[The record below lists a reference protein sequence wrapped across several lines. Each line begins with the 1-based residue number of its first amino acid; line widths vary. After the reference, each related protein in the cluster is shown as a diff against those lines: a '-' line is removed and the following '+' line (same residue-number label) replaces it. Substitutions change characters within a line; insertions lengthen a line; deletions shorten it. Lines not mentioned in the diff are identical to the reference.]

1 MRFPKTYLYFQKF
14 FEKPLGI
21 SKVQY
26 DKENIL
32 FSFKSWNACLRRVL
46 CRMATCHTTSGIDY
60 SVVVGVVVI
69 VFLVLN

>member
-1 MRFPKTYLYFQKF
+1 MKFPKTHLYFQTF
-14 FEKPLGI
+14 SEKPLGI

-46 CRMATCHTTSGIDY
+46 YRMATCHTISGVDY
-60 SVVVGVVVI
+60 SLSVVV
-69 VFLVLN
+69 VFSVLN

>member
-1 MRFPKTYLYFQKF
+1 MKFPKTHLYFQTF
-14 FEKPLGI
+14 SEKPLGI

-26 DKENIL
+26 DKVDIL

-46 CRMATCHTTSGIDY
+46 YRMATCHTISGADY
-60 SVVVGVVVI
+60 SLSVVVA